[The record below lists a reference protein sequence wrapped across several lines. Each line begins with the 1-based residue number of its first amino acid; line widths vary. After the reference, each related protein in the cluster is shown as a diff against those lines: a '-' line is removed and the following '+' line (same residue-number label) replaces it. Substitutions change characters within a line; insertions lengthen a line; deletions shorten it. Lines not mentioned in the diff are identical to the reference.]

1 MVQPTPDVVPF
12 VLGGPAWS
20 RPTRRAIAA
29 WLTVLTAFVIPL
41 PGLFR
46 GAGSTMEEA
55 FMLVFPRELAAGK
68 LPNRDF
74 LHLYGPGA
82 LHVLAGWYSVVGDSL
97 YSERAFGAAQLL
109 AAVLAVFV
117 LTRPWGYRASVPAAL
132 TMTVLL
138 ITPTGLAALAWPG
151 AFAMALWSLVFGVR
165 ALHVDGRSRVVCVT
179 AGGLLVGGA
188 LTYRPDLIVAIAIA
202 WLIVL
207 RRYSRAERVRFGG
220 AAVVGLLPV
229 WIHLMQVGIRPVWSG
244 TITDP
249 VFELRPGR
257 RLPTPP
263 TWGELD
269 GALQA
274 LTENP
279 VDSPWWG
286 VPALSAPTQV
296 FVWFFATVLLAA
308 LWLIAA
314 VVLLRRGAA
323 SERTVLFAAIATF
336 GFGIIGQAVQRP
348 DSAHL
353 AWGSTIALSLVPVVV
368 SAALERYR
376 TPSLPPSL
384 RTWADRCL
392 PVGTI
397 LLVVLLVAPFFTFR
411 PYLLA
416 ARVTAGD
423 RAGGY
428 VVEREGRRFY
438 VNNLDVQSAS
448 QQAVDTIGQLAGPD
462 DRLFVGPADLSRTV
476 YSDVMFYYLLH
487 DLEPAT
493 YFIEMDPGIAD
504 APDSG
509 LADDVAS
516 ADWLILTNFWTGWY
530 EPNASTEFGST
541 EPNDVV
547 ADDFCLIG
555 NHADGLVLVYRR
567 CDSGDGVD
575 PSTIGIG
582 PERRASMDRE
592 VARRG

>member
-1 MVQPTPDVVPF
+1 M
-12 VLGGPAWS
+12 
-20 RPTRRAIAA
+20 
-29 WLTVLTAFVIPL
+29 
-41 PGLFR
+41 
-46 GAGSTMEEA
+46 
-55 FMLVFPRELAAGK
+55 
-68 LPNRDF
+68 
-74 LHLYGPGA
+74 
-82 LHVLAGWYSVVGDSL
+82 
-97 YSERAFGAAQLL
+97 
-109 AAVLAVFV
+109 
-117 LTRPWGYRASVPAAL
+117 
-132 TMTVLL
+132 
-138 ITPTGLAALAWPG
+138 
-151 AFAMALWSLVFGVR
+151 
-165 ALHVDGRSRVVCVT
+165 T

-229 WIHLMQVGIRPVWSG
+229 WIHLMLVGIRPVWSG